1 MGACLRRTKER
12 SCAKRSCAKP
22 WLAAC
27 TAFALVNMTAVKAQE
42 ADQQQAARGKYLV
55 AVIGCGDCHTAGYF
69 FGRPDTAHALG
80 GSDVGFEIP
89 QLGVFVA
96 PNLTSDAQTGLGDWT
111 NEQIIAAL
119 QTGKRP
125 DGREL
130 APIMPWR
137 DLASLS
143 REDAMAIAVY
153 LKTLPPIKNKV
164 PGPFGAG
171 IRPTVPVMKIVAP

>member
-1 MGACLRRTKER
+1 MHGRPGADSSE
-12 SCAKRSCAKP
+12 
-22 WLAAC
+22 
-27 TAFALVNMTAVKAQE
+27 
-42 ADQQQAARGKYLV
+42 QQVASGKYLV

-69 FGRPDTAHALG
+69 FGKPDMPHALG

-96 PNLTSDAQTGLGDWT
+96 PNLTSDPETGLGDWT
-111 NEQIIAAL
+111 REQIVGAL

-137 DLASLS
+137 DLASLTA
-143 REDAMAIAVY
+143 RTRLAIAAY
-153 LKTLPPIKNKV
+153 LKSLPPIKNKV
-164 PGPFGAG
+164 AGTFRCRRAPDGAG
-171 IRPTVPVMKIVAP
+171 DEDRRAR

>member
-1 MGACLRRTKER
+1 MIRKAVKL
-12 SCAKRSCAKP
+12 
-22 WLAAC
+22 WFAAC
-27 TAFALVNMTAVKAQE
+27 GFLAFFTMTAVKAQDSNE
-42 ADQQQAARGKYLV
+42 QQVARGKYLV

-69 FGRPDTAHALG
+69 FGKPDMPHALG

-96 PNLTSDAQTGLGDWT
+96 PNLTSDAETGLGDWT
-111 NEQIIAAL
+111 KEQIVAAL

-137 DLASLS
+137 DLASLT
-143 REDAMAIAVY
+143 RDDAMAIAAY
-153 LKTLPPIKNKV
+153 LKSLPPITNKV
-164 PGPFGAG
+164 AGPFGAG
-171 IRPTVPVMKIVAP
+171 VRPTVPVMKIVAP

>member
-1 MGACLRRTKER
+1 MIRKAVKL
-12 SCAKRSCAKP
+12 
-22 WLAAC
+22 WFAAC
-27 TAFALVNMTAVKAQE
+27 GVLAFFAMTAVKAQDFNE
-42 ADQQQAARGKYLV
+42 QQVARGKYLV

-69 FGRPDTAHALG
+69 FGKPDMPHALG

-96 PNLTSDAQTGLGDWT
+96 PNLTSDAETGLGDWT
-111 NEQIIAAL
+111 KEQIVAAL

-137 DLASLS
+137 DLASLT
-143 REDAMAIAVY
+143 RDDAMAIAAY
-153 LKTLPPIKNKV
+153 LKSLPPITNKV
-164 PGPFGAG
+164 AGPFGAG
-171 IRPTVPVMKIVAP
+171 VRPTVPVMKIVAP

>member
-1 MGACLRRTKER
+1 MSLKAVKLWVGACGL
-12 SCAKRSCAKP
+12 
-22 WLAAC
+22 LALG
-27 TAFALVNMTAVKAQE
+27 TLTSVEAQDSNE
-42 ADQQQAARGKYLV
+42 QQVARGKYLV
-55 AVIGCGDCHTAGYF
+55 AVIGCGDCHTSGYF
-69 FGRPDTAHALG
+69 FGKPDMAHALG

-111 NEQIIAAL
+111 KEEIVAAL

-130 APIMPWR
+130 APIMPWQ
-137 DLASLS
+137 DLANLT
-143 REDAMAIAVY
+143 REDAMAIAAY

-164 PGPFGAG
+164 PGPFAAG
-171 IRPTVPVMKIVAP
+171 TRPTVPVMKIVVP

>member
-1 MGACLRRTKER
+1 MIRKAGKL
-12 SCAKRSCAKP
+12 
-22 WLAAC
+22 WFAAC
-27 TAFALVNMTAVKAQE
+27 GALAFFAMTAAEAQDSNE
-42 ADQQQAARGKYLV
+42 QQVARGKYLV

-69 FGRPDTAHALG
+69 FGKPDMPHALG

-96 PNLTSDAQTGLGDWT
+96 PNLTSDPETGLGDWT
-111 NEQIIAAL
+111 REQIVAAL

-137 DLASLS
+137 DLASLT
-143 REDAMAIAVY
+143 REDAMAIAAY
-153 LKTLPPIKNKV
+153 LKSLPPIKNKV
-164 PGPFGAG
+164 AGPFGAG
-171 IRPTVPVMKIVAP
+171 VRPTVPVMKIVAP

>member
-1 MGACLRRTKER
+1 MIRKAVKL
-12 SCAKRSCAKP
+12 
-22 WLAAC
+22 WFAAC
-27 TAFALVNMTAVKAQE
+27 GVLAFFAMTAVKAQDFNE
-42 ADQQQAARGKYLV
+42 QQVARGKYLV

-69 FGRPDTAHALG
+69 FGKPDMPHALG

-96 PNLTSDAQTGLGDWT
+96 PNLTSDAETGLGDWT
-111 NEQIIAAL
+111 KEQIAAAL

-137 DLASLS
+137 DLASLT
-143 REDAMAIAVY
+143 RDDAMAIAAY
-153 LKTLPPIKNKV
+153 LKSLPPITNKV
-164 PGPFGAG
+164 AGPFGAG
-171 IRPTVPVMKIVAP
+171 VRPTVPVMKIVAP

>member
-1 MGACLRRTKER
+1 MIRKAGKL
-12 SCAKRSCAKP
+12 
-22 WLAAC
+22 WFAAC
-27 TAFALVNMTAVKAQE
+27 GALAFFAMTAAEAQNSNE
-42 ADQQQAARGKYLV
+42 QQVARGKYLV

-69 FGRPDTAHALG
+69 FGKPDMPHALG

-96 PNLTSDAQTGLGDWT
+96 PNLTSDPETGLGDWT
-111 NEQIIAAL
+111 REQIVAAL

-137 DLASLS
+137 DLASLT
-143 REDAMAIAVY
+143 REDAMAIAAY
-153 LKTLPPIKNKV
+153 LKSLPPIKNKV
-164 PGPFGAG
+164 AGPFGAG
-171 IRPTVPVMKIVAP
+171 VRPTVPVMKIVAP